1 MGTEGKWS
9 GTVSRAGFSC
19 CFEFLNQKDMLRD
32 ETFGRKAIME
42 MPREK
47 VCPTL

>member
-1 MGTEGKWS
+1 MGTEGKCL
-9 GTVSRAGFSC
+9 GTMGCAGFSC

-32 ETFGRKAIME
+32 ETFGRKARIE

-47 VCPTL
+47 VYPIL